1 MCAAQR
7 PPCKKSPFGDFF
19 YLPADC
25 DYPICHAI
33 LKPGVVKNPMKL
45 IIFASGRGSNA
56 HAIIRATQN
65 GRLGNVRVLSL
76 VSDNPDA
83 PALKIARD
91 FGCKAEYIDPG
102 RTGARFTPDGAKRYA
117 DRIARSGVDLVVLS
131 GFQRILPPELV
142 SELKGRAINLHPS
155 LLPDFKG
162 KDAIRRAYE
171 SGAKRCGCTVHYVSD
186 ELDGGEIIAQ
196 SAVEITDGIT
206 LEELEAKVHEAE
218 HELLPRVIAKI
229 SSKNAE

>member
-1 MCAAQR
+1 MLVEE
-7 PPCKKSPFGDFF
+7 FF
-19 YLPADC
+19 K
-25 DYPICHAI
+25 IAI
-33 LKPGVVKNPMKL
+33 L
-45 IIFASGRGSNA
+45 ASGRGSNA
-56 HAIIRATQN
+56 KAIFKSVLDGTIPRA
-65 GRLGNVRVLSL
+65 RVEILI
-76 VSDNPDA
+76 SDNPDA

>member
-1 MCAAQR
+1 M
-7 PPCKKSPFGDFF
+7 PVEEFF
-19 YLPADC
+19 K
-25 DYPICHAI
+25 IAI
-33 LKPGVVKNPMKL
+33 L
-45 IIFASGRGSNA
+45 ASGRGSNA
-56 HAIIRATQN
+56 KAIFKSVLDGTIPRA
-65 GRLGNVRVLSL
+65 RVEILI
-76 VSDNPDA
+76 SDNPDA

>member
-1 MCAAQR
+1 MCAARR

-56 HAIIRATQN
+56 QAILRATQN

-83 PALKIARD
+83 PALKIAAD
-91 FGCKAEYIDPG
+91 AGIEAVYMDPM
-102 RTGARFTPDGAKRYA
+102 RKGARLSQEATDNYIKYVKSKSPDL
-117 DRIARSGVDLVVLS
+117 IVLA
-131 GFQRILPPELV
+131 GFMRILPKNFVEAFDG
-142 SELKGRAINLHPS
+142 KIINLHPS
-155 LLPDFKG
+155 LLPAYKG
-162 KDAIRRAYE
+162 KDAI
-171 SGAKRCGCTVHYVSD
+171 KRSFEAGEKVCGCTIHYVSA
-186 ELDGGEIIAQ
+186 ELDSGEIIMQ
-196 SAVEITDGIT
+196 SRVPIEKSDT
-206 LEELEAKVHEAE
+206 LESLEEKVHAAE
-218 HELLPRVIAKI
+218 HELIVKSIQKL
-229 SSKNAE
+229 S